1 MRMKMRTQLVCAC
14 SSQTLMLA
22 CTHAYPHTVF
32 GLAHDHISDEE
43 HQVLQFYIFM
53 KDRRGFIVRLP
64 IPMRE
69 KEKARGE
76 RDSERER
83 EREGEK
89 ESETE

>member
-1 MRMKMRTQLVCAC
+1 MRV
-14 SSQTLMLA
+14 

-64 IPMRE
+64 IPVRE
-69 KEKARGE
+69 GEKAKG
-76 RDSERER
+76 ERER
-83 EREGEK
+83 ESAR
-89 ESETE
+89 ETERKERDRMRERKRQGERQ